1 MSAASAS
8 AAGAAA
14 TGNQAQN
21 QLLGSGPMGAG
32 LNLYGPN
39 LTQTPGFFHNLLT
52 NPGDTMQQIN
62 NNPGG
67 MYGTG
72 TSNVGANAAIAQ
84 GDPNNVTAEGF
95 GTNTGAT
102 GVGGVANTYGAP
114 PPMGGIGGF
123 STMPEVNFNVGTQ
136 NAMGGIYGNEQQ
148 RQASVGTDVL
158 NTETLDPARR
168 MQNKN
173 LRLKGLI

>member
-14 TGNQAQN
+14 TQSQQN
-21 QLLGSGPMGAG
+21 NPFALNTPLGTAMAMQG
-32 LNLYGPN
+32 
-39 LTQTPGFFHNLLT
+39 PGFSTHNMAQWV
-52 NPGDTMQQIN
+52 NQQGN
-62 NNPGG
+62 NS
-67 MYGTG
+67 GTANTVG

-102 GVGGVANTYGAP
+102 GVGGVSNTYGAP

-123 STMPEVNFNVGTQ
+123 STMPEVNFSVGTQ

-148 RQASVGTDVL
+148 RQASVNTTDVL
-158 NTETLDPARR
+158 NTETLDPTKTTY
-168 MQNKN
+168 NNN
-173 LRLKGLI
+173 LRLKRLI

>member
-14 TGNQAQN
+14 TGNQPQN

-72 TSNVGANAAIAQ
+72 SSNVGANAAIAQ

-95 GTNTGAT
+95 SYSNASKSTKAT
-102 GVGGVANTYGAP
+102 VVNVVYFATKRVSYIYYFYIFLSFTYCIRFP
-114 PPMGGIGGF
+114 F
-123 STMPEVNFNVGTQ
+123 
-136 NAMGGIYGNEQQ
+136 
-148 RQASVGTDVL
+148 
-158 NTETLDPARR
+158 
-168 MQNKN
+168 
-173 LRLKGLI
+173 